1 MLNVSVGL
9 TLFRNRLIHL
19 LLLVWQHSCLK
30 LPPGCLTHLSN
41 GSSWAMRCSF
51 WIISAASL
59 IWKRGNKCVFE
70 RERGRCQLR
79 EEERGSTTKPLE
91 VDIHYQVGGRRQ
103 CLHLGDH
110 HLRAAF
116 LHLPVFNRELITD
129 RLRSPGHQQQQQQQ
143 SWLSSTSKSL
153 LGWLFPEWAVIPQ
166 ESELPSIICP
176 ARDICLKK
184 RGPCRDPPPPPPPP
198 PLLTYMLAEKA
209 PDPRKVR
216 CPQLLC
222 SCRCLSQLTS
232 LLCSREEDPA
242 FLLGEGFLSI
252 CPPAKIS

>member
-1 MLNVSVGL
+1 MC
-9 TLFRNRLIHL
+9 
-19 LLLVWQHSCLK
+19 VW
-30 LPPGCLTHLSN
+30 
-41 GSSWAMRCSF
+41 
-51 WIISAASL
+51 
-59 IWKRGNKCVFE
+59 E
-70 RERGRCQLR
+70 RERRRCQLKQE

-129 RLRSPGHQQQQQQQ
+129 RLRSPGHQQQQ

-153 LGWLFPEWAVIPQ
+153 LGWLFSWMGCNPTGVWIAFNNLSGQ
-166 ESELPSIICP
+166 GYLS
-176 ARDICLKK
+176 KK
-184 RGPCRDPPPPPPPP
+184 RGPCWDTPPPPP

-209 PDPRKVR
+209 PDRRKAR

-222 SCRCLSQLTS
+222 SRRCLSQLTS